1 VASRRGIWLW
11 ALTVVA
17 GLAIG
22 VAAFQLTGDG
32 DESQNAAATP
42 PSGTVAAEPSAFAHE
57 ALPPRLLRLYQ
68 RTGEQL
74 GLDWSVIAAA
84 DQVEGAV
91 GPANDGERVSAIG
104 YSLQAL
110 GAPDDYRL
118 ALEASQ
124 GSPGYARSVLRLAN
138 RYRQVSDS
146 EVPAAAGP
154 FRLPVEGAV
163 IAGYGQR
170 LGVLHDGIDID
181 ARTGTAIRVPAPG
194 LVVSTGVHS
203 IFGQYT
209 CVVHRFEP
217 PLRGNR
223 AITTCYGNQS
233 RYAVEPGDTVDEG
246 RVIGY
251 VGCTGT
257 CLRPH
262 VHFQVKLG
270 NGQTAPVTDPAPF
283 LASAP
288 EIRPGAPLEGSAP

>member
-1 VASRRGIWLW
+1 VALRGIWPWLLTVAAGVALGLVLF
-11 ALTVVA
+11 ALTRDDGSESAPA
-17 GLAIG
+17 GPQA
-22 VAAFQLTGDG
+22 VTGAV
-32 DESQNAAATP
+32 S
-42 PSGTVAAEPSAFAHE
+42 AEPSAFARE
-57 ALPPRLLRLYQ
+57 ALPPRLLRLYL
-68 RTGEQL
+68 RTGQEL

-84 DQVEGAV
+84 DQVEGV
-91 GPANDGERVSAIG
+91 LGPANEAERVSAIG

-118 ALEASQ
+118 ALEASE
-124 GSPGYARSVLRLAN
+124 GSSSYARSVLRLAD
-138 RYRQVSDS
+138 RYRQVAES
-146 EVPAAAGP
+146 EVPAATGP
-154 FRLPVEGAV
+154 LRLPVNGPV

-181 ARTGTAIRVPAPG
+181 ARTGAPIRTPASG

-233 RYAVEPGDTVDEG
+233 RYAVEPGQAVAAGDL
-246 RVIGY
+246 IGY

-283 LASAP
+283 LAANP
-288 EIRPGAPLEGSAP
+288 EIPAGTPLEGSAP